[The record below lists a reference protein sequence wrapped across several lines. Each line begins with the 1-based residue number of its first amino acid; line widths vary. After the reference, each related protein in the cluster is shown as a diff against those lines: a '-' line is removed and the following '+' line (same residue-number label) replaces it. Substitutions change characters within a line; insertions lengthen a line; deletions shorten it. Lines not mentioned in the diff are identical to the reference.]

1 MGPSTTLQVQGSLD
15 ANGYFVSA
23 KGMVPMERLLAFGR
37 ATGFPLAVSRNTT
50 ASAQVDLNVSGPWAN
65 FAAPKLHGTAHL
77 QNLAT
82 WIPGLKDRLV
92 LSEADAQITETALT
106 LNKITGQFEHSPIA
120 FTGSISSPL
129 SCDGQHA
136 LPAAV

>member
-1 MGPSTTLQVQGSLD
+1 MD
-15 ANGYFVSA
+15 NNGYFVSA

-37 ATGFPLAVSRNTT
+37 ATGFNSQIANTT
-50 ASAQVDLNVSGPWAN
+50 ASAQVDLSLSGPWAN

-92 LSEADAQITETALT
+92 MSEADAQITDTALT

-129 SCDGQHA
+129 SCDGNTA
-136 LPAAV
+136 CKLCCRRN